1 MSEIAAE
8 TMETPAAALP
18 PAGQS
23 LADSFLGG
31 DPSKWPADWP
41 AQLVQVQ
48 KLAAMGTMAAMLAHE
63 FNNILTR
70 AINYAEHALH
80 YPDDRELTR
89 TALGKIMEN
98 CGRAGEIC
106 RSIFDF
112 AGASDGRRR
121 PVSLAKLAADAINC
135 LGRDPAKDNIAIR
148 CRVSPELTVQADGT
162 LLQQV
167 LYNLLLNAR
176 QAILARDRRGGRI
189 TLSADRTPDGRVE
202 LRVSDTGCG
211 IAPADL
217 PKIWQPFFS
226 TKRASDKADKKG
238 IGLGLAICRSIISE
252 HDGTID
258 VTSTPGA
265 GTTFTIRLP
274 GN

>member
-1 MSEIAAE
+1 MLDSTADSVIEQ
-8 TMETPAAALP
+8 
-18 PAGQS
+18 GQS

-31 DPSKWPADWP
+31 DPSKWPADWLD
-41 AQLVQVQ
+41 QLVQVQ

-80 YPDDRELTR
+80 YPEDRELTR
-89 TALGKIMEN
+89 TSLGKILEN

-112 AGASDGRRR
+112 AGTSDGRRR
-121 PVSLAKLAADAINC
+121 PVALAKLVADAINC

-167 LYNLLLNAR
+167 LYNLVLNAR

-189 TLSADRTPDGRVE
+189 TLSADRAADGRVE
-202 LRVSDTGCG
+202 VRVSDTGCG
-211 IAPADL
+211 IAPDDL

-226 TKRASDKADKKG
+226 TKRSNDKAEKKG
-238 IGLGLAICRSIISE
+238 IGLGLAICRSIITD
-252 HDGTID
+252 HGGTID
-258 VTSTPGA
+258 AESCPGQ